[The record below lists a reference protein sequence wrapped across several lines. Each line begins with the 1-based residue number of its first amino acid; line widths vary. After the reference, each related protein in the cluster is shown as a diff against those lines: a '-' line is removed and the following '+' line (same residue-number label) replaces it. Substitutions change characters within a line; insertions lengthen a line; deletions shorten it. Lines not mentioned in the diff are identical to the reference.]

1 MPSLPVTIAMVP
13 RETFSDSIASLES
26 FYANTPMPCEMIY
39 VDGNSPEP
47 VCSAIKRWQSE
58 KQFQL
63 IRFDD
68 FLNPNHARNIAWQRA
83 KSKYVVFY
91 DNNLLVTPGWLER
104 LVECAEETGA
114 WIVTP
119 LYLQGDLNEQTIHTA
134 GGLSRFACINGQ
146 RGFTEE
152 HRYNNRKLDEVRPYL
167 RREPTEL
174 VEFHCVLI
182 RRELFELTGPL
193 DEKLMSMGDHI
204 DLSLAARELGKPV
217 YTEPASVVCY
227 PKPSLAPYDLPYF
240 KLRWSDE
247 WTETSLERLRRKW
260 HLPPDDLF
268 IMSQY
273 GFVRHHRES
282 VLAASGIDS
291 SKSLPLDQASDV
303 SPQLTGLTTS

>member
-1 MPSLPVTIAMVP
+1 MVP

-47 VCSAIKRWQSE
+47 VCSAIKRWQAE
-58 KQFQL
+58 RQFQL
-63 IRFDD
+63 IRFDE
-68 FLNPNHARNIAWQRA
+68 FLVPNHARNIGWQRA
-83 KSKYVVFY
+83 KTKYVVFY

-119 LYLQGDLNEQTIHTA
+119 LYLEGDLNEQTIHTA
-134 GGLSRFACINGQ
+134 GGLSRFTCINGQ
-146 RGFTEE
+146 RGFTEV

-182 RRELFELTGPL
+182 RRELFELIGPL
-193 DEKLMSMGDHI
+193 DEKLMAMADHI

-227 PKPSLAPYDLPYF
+227 RKPSLAPYDVPYF

-247 WTETSLERLRRKW
+247 WTETSLEHVRQKW

-273 GFVRHHRES
+273 GFVHHHREA
-282 VLAASGIDS
+282 VFAASGIANS
-291 SKSLPLDQASDV
+291 RSLPLDQASDA
-303 SPQLTGLTTS
+303 SPQLTGLTAS